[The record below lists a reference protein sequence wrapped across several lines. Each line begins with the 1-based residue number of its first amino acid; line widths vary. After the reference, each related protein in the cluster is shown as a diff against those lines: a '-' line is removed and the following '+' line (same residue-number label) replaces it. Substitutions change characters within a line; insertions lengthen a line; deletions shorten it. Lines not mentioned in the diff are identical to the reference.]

1 MEDILKILYLFHLKF
16 HLQHVVEQ
24 MHCSTAHVD
33 GDWVEEEDR
42 IVLSHTGNF
51 LFRFQIKR

>member
-42 IVLSHTGNF
+42 IVLSHTGNYW
-51 LFRFQIKR
+51 